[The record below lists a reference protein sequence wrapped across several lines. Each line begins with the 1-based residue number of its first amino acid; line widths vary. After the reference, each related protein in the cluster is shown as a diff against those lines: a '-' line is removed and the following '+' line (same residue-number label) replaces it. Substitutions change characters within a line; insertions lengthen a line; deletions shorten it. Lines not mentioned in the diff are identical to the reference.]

1 MSTKETMS
9 VHKALC
15 ELKTIGDR
23 IVKTMNSAA
32 FVFSNEHANS
42 KVNGVPVE
50 DCKAHIR
57 DVYNS
62 VVDLTRR
69 REAIKCAVVNSNAK
83 TIVVVGGKEYTVAE
97 AIEMK
102 NHGMDFYKAMR
113 DKLASEL
120 ARAKRNAEMA
130 NGLELER
137 RADGYIKNLYGS
149 TDMKSLAAEAVEER
163 TKFITQHTTEIVDPL
178 NATKQI
184 EELDKMIYDFMT
196 SIDAALSVSNAITEI
211 EISY

>member
-1 MSTKETMS
+1 
-9 VHKALC
+9 
-15 ELKTIGDR
+15 
-23 IVKTMNSAA
+23 
-32 FVFSNEHANS
+32 
-42 KVNGVPVE
+42 
-50 DCKAHIR
+50 
-57 DVYNS
+57 
-62 VVDLTRR
+62 
-69 REAIKCAVVNSNAK
+69 
-83 TIVVVGGKEYTVAE
+83 
-97 AIEMK
+97 MK

>member
-1 MSTKETMS
+1 MTTEKMT

-23 IVKTMNSAA
+23 IVKTMGSAT
-32 FVFSNEHANS
+32 FVFSNEHANN
-42 KVNGVPVE
+42 KVNGIPIE
-50 DCKAHIR
+50 ECKAHIQN
-57 DVYNS
+57 VHKS
-62 VVDLTRR
+62 ASDLIRR

-83 TIVVVGGKEYTVAE
+83 TVIVVGDKEYTVAE

-102 NHGMDFYKAMR
+102 NHGMDFYKAIR
-113 DKLASEL
+113 DKLTMEL
-120 ARAKRNAEMA
+120 TRAKRNAEMA

-149 TDMKSLAAEAVEER
+149 TDMKNLAPEAVEER
-163 TKFITQHTTEIVDPL
+163 AKFITQHTTEIVDPL
-178 NATKQI
+178 NSVKKI

-196 SIDAALSVSNAITEI
+196 GIDAALSTSNAITEI